1 MLKRLWKSKLLGNT
15 AIYGLANVLNGAI
28 PFLLLPILTRVFTPE
43 EYGLITLVSA
53 VIAIMGAFTGLSAH
67 GAVSVKYFDKSIDHP
82 QFVGASLL
90 VLIGSTAFILILLF
104 FTGDA
109 ISNWVNLPK
118 EWLFIAAIASSS
130 QFVINVRLVLWQV
143 KDQPIRYGLFQV
155 SQTLFNLGL
164 SLALVFWAIWGW
176 QGRTWGIALASIIF
190 CVIAVASMQ
199 KAKLVHWKRNF
210 RYERD
215 VIAFG
220 FPLIPHVLGG
230 FAIAMSDRFILTSLL
245 GVNAVGHYAVGIQM
259 AMVIGVL
266 TDAFSKAYSPHL
278 YRVLNCNEKKIN
290 NEKLVKNSYFLFF
303 CFICLSWL
311 YSILLSW
318 LYPVLIGDLFQDSL
332 TVAKISTIAFAFQG
346 MYYTMVNFIFFYEKT
361 GALSLISS
369 FCGIVNIILAY
380 AFVSKFGVIGA
391 SYAFLISQLLIFIGV
406 LTVTQRIHP
415 LPWFRVLFATKKI

>member
-15 AIYGLANVLNGAI
+15 AIYGLANLLNGAI

-90 VLIGSTAFILILLF
+90 VLIGSTAFILILLL

-199 KAKLVHWKRNF
+199 KAKLVYWKRNF

-230 FAIAMSDRFILTSLL
+230 VAIAISDRFILTSLL
-245 GVNAVGHYAVGIQM
+245 GVNAVGHYAVGVQM

-266 TDAFSKAYSPHL
+266 TDAFSKAYSPYL
-278 YRVLNCNEKKIN
+278 YRVLSHNDKNTTN
-290 NEKLVKNSYFLFF
+290 GKLVLSSCFLFF
-303 CFICLSWL
+303 SFLCISSIYALLLNYIYPYFI
-311 YSILLSW
+311 
-318 LYPVLIGDLFQDSL
+318 GNLFQDSIS
-332 TVAKISTIAFAFQG
+332 VAKISTFAFAFQG
-346 MYYTMVNFIFFYEKT
+346 MYYAMTNFIFFYNST
-361 GALSLISS
+361 VFLSLITTI
-369 FCGIVNIILAY
+369 CGILHIFLTYI
-380 AFVSKFGVIGA
+380 FVAEYGQIGA
-391 SYAFLISQLLIFIGV
+391 SYAFLIAQILMFIGV
-406 LTVTQRIHP
+406 FLVSQKLHP
-415 LPWFRVLFATKKI
+415 LPWLKTFLK